1 MKPVLTTK
9 RMLQLRKTA
18 AFEMP
23 KDHCSASRLTA
34 RSWQRVA
41 PWSLLTVVS
50 LSLSGCLLGPDYQR
64 PDLALPARYNAPEVG
79 AAKSAPVTAS
89 TSASA
94 GGAVQAPNNAQ
105 WWTLFGDA
113 TLNQLVQAASQ
124 DNADIQIA
132 LARIRMTEA
141 LAVQAGAALYPTLNL
156 TASGTR
162 ATSGPSV
169 SVSGV
174 GVQAN
179 TSQVGLLTSYELDVW
194 GRVRRNIE
202 SATAVASASQYEK
215 DSVSLTVA
223 ALVSNLYL
231 RLRSLDAQM
240 AVLKDSVRTRTESVK
255 VAEAKLQGGLVSP
268 IDVNQGKAA
277 LAASQAS
284 LSEVTRQR
292 AIAQNQLGVLTGK
305 LDLTIAAGDVRQL
318 PEPPLP
324 PEGLPSTIVELRPDV
339 NRAEQDL
346 IAANARIGVAT
357 AGLFPTF
364 SLVGLFGAQS
374 VAFSSFLTSQS
385 SVWSAGIGLL
395 QPIFSGGLLQGR
407 LEYAKAQQQESLGAY
422 VKVVR
427 NAFGEVSDA
436 LISVHQTLQTE
447 QYLQQQVQASSKAQ
461 ELAGLRYAAGYVDFL
476 NVLES
481 QRVANEANLAFVI
494 NRSARLQA
502 SVDLFKALGGGW
514 LAKP

>member
-1 MKPVLTTK
+1 
-9 RMLQLRKTA
+9 
-18 AFEMP
+18 
-23 KDHCSASRLTA
+23 
-34 RSWQRVA
+34 
-41 PWSLLTVVS
+41 
-50 LSLSGCLLGPDYQR
+50 
-64 PDLALPARYNAPEVG
+64 
-79 AAKSAPVTAS
+79 VT
-89 TSASA
+89 
-94 GGAVQAPNNAQ
+94 
-105 WWTLFGDA
+105 
-113 TLNQLVQAASQ
+113 
-124 DNADIQIA
+124 
-132 LARIRMTEA
+132 
-141 LAVQAGAALYPTLNL
+141 
-156 TASGTR
+156 
-162 ATSGPSV
+162 
-169 SVSGV
+169 GV

-179 TSQVGLLTSYELDVW
+179 TSQLGLVTSYELDVW
-194 GRVRRNIE
+194 GRVRRNVE
-202 SATAVASASQYEK
+202 SATAVATASQYEK
-215 DSVSLTVA
+215 DSVSLTIA
-223 ALVSNLYL
+223 ALVSNVYL

-268 IDVNQGKAA
+268 IDVNQGRAA

-284 LSEVTRQR
+284 LSEITRQR
-292 AIAQNQLGVLTGK
+292 ALVQNQLGVLTGK
-305 LDLTIAAGDVRQL
+305 LGLTIVAGDVHQL
-318 PEPPLP
+318 PAPLLP
-324 PEGLPSTIVELRPDV
+324 PEGLPSTIIESRPDV

-374 VAFSSFLTSQS
+374 VAFSSFLTGQS
-385 SVWSAGIGLL
+385 SVWSGGIGLL

-407 LEYAKAQQQESLGAY
+407 LEYAKAQQQEVLGGY

-436 LISVHQTLQTE
+436 LVSVQQTLQTE
-447 QYLQQQVQASSKAQ
+447 QYLLQQVEAATKAQ
-461 ELAGLRYAAGYVDFL
+461 ALAVLRYEAGYVDFL

-514 LAKP
+514 VAKP

>member
-1 MKPVLTTK
+1 MAK
-9 RMLQLRKTA
+9 RALQLRKTA
-18 AFEMP
+18 ASEIP
-23 KDHCSASRLTA
+23 KDNVSADRLTVM
-34 RSWQRVA
+34 SWQRIA
-41 PWSLLTVVS
+41 RCSLLMTVVS

-64 PDLALPARYNAPEVG
+64 PDLALPARYNAPVLG
-79 AAKSAPVTAS
+79 AVTAAS
-89 TSASA
+89 ATAPTSSSA
-94 GGAVQAPNNAQ
+94 GGAVQAPVNAQ

-113 TLNQLVQAASQ
+113 TLNQLVQAARQ
-124 DNADIQIA
+124 DNADIQVA
-132 LARIRMTEA
+132 LARIRMTES

-202 SATAVASASQYEK
+202 SATAVATASQYEK
-215 DSVSLTVA
+215 DSVSLTVT

-231 RLRSLDAQM
+231 RLRSLDAQI

-318 PEPPLP
+318 PAPPLP
-324 PEGLPSTIVELRPDV
+324 PEGLPSTVVESRPDV

-346 IAANARIGVAT
+346 RAANARVGVAT

-374 VAFSSFLTSQS
+374 VSFSSFLTDQS

-407 LEYAKAQQQESLGAY
+407 LEYAKAQQQEALGGY

-436 LISVHQTLQTE
+436 LISVQQTLQTE
-447 QYLQQQVQASSKAQ
+447 QYLQQQVQASTKAQ
-461 ELAGLRYAAGYVDFL
+461 ELAALRYAAGYVDFL

-514 LAKP
+514 VAKP

>member
-1 MKPVLTTK
+1 LKPVLKIK
-9 RMLQLRKTA
+9 R
-18 AFEMP
+18 
-23 KDHCSASRLTA
+23 
-34 RSWQRVA
+34 V
-41 PWSLLTVVS
+41 LLLGAMS

-64 PDLALPARYNAPEVG
+64 PDLALPARYNAPTG
-79 AAKSAPVTAS
+79 T
-89 TSASA
+89 
-94 GGAVQAPNNAQ
+94 AVQASVNAQ

-113 TLNQLVQAASQ
+113 TLDQLVQAASQ
-124 DNADIQIA
+124 DNADIQVA
-132 LARIRMTEA
+132 LARIRMTES
-141 LAVQAGAALYPTLNL
+141 LAVQAGAARYPILNL

-202 SATAVASASQYEK
+202 SATAVATASQYEK
-215 DSVSLTVA
+215 DSVSLTVS

-305 LDLTIAAGDVRQL
+305 LDLTLVAGDVRQL
-318 PEPPLP
+318 PAPPLP
-324 PEGLPSTIVELRPDV
+324 PEGLPSTIIETACP
-339 NRAEQDL
+339 
-346 IAANARIGVAT
+346 AT
-357 AGLFPTF
+357 A
-364 SLVGLFGAQS
+364 
-374 VAFSSFLTSQS
+374 
-385 SVWSAGIGLL
+385 
-395 QPIFSGGLLQGR
+395 R
-407 LEYAKAQQQESLGAY
+407 
-422 VKVVR
+422 
-427 NAFGEVSDA
+427 
-436 LISVHQTLQTE
+436 
-447 QYLQQQVQASSKAQ
+447 
-461 ELAGLRYAAGYVDFL
+461 AAGRRARRPRRRRNCGSGPL
-476 NVLES
+476 RRPRRRPL
-481 QRVANEANLAFVI
+481 
-494 NRSARLQA
+494 RSRRCGA
-502 SVDLFKALGGGW
+502 
-514 LAKP
+514 P

>member
-1 MKPVLTTK
+1 MKNFLKIKRVL
-9 RMLQLRKTA
+9 LL
-18 AFEMP
+18 
-23 KDHCSASRLTA
+23 SAM
-34 RSWQRVA
+34 
-41 PWSLLTVVS
+41 S

-64 PDLALPARYNAPEVG
+64 PDLALPARYNAPE
-79 AAKSAPVTAS
+79 SAL
-89 TSASA
+89 A
-94 GGAVQAPNNAQ
+94 GGAVQSPVNAQ
-105 WWTLFGDA
+105 WWTLFGDV
-113 TLNQLVQAASQ
+113 TLNQVVQAARQ
-124 DNADIQIA
+124 DNADIQVA
-132 LARIRMTEA
+132 LARIRMTES

-202 SATAVASASQYEK
+202 SATAVATASQYEK
-215 DSVSLTVA
+215 DSVSLTIS

-292 AIAQNQLGVLTGK
+292 AIVQNQLGVLTGK

-318 PEPPLP
+318 PAPPLP
-324 PEGLPSTIVELRPDV
+324 PEGLPSTLVESRPDV

-346 IAANARIGVAT
+346 RAANARVGVAT

-374 VAFSSFLTSQS
+374 VSFSSFLTDQS

-407 LEYAKAQQQESLGAY
+407 LEYAKAQQQEALGGY

-436 LISVHQTLQTE
+436 LISVQQTLQTE
-447 QYLQQQVQASSKAQ
+447 QYLQQQVQASTKAQ
-461 ELAGLRYAAGYVDFL
+461 ELAALRYAAGYVDFL

-514 LAKP
+514 VAKP

>member
-1 MKPVLTTK
+1 MAK
-9 RMLQLRKTA
+9 RALRLRKIA
-18 AFEMP
+18 ASEML
-23 KDHCSASRLTA
+23 KDNVSAGRLSA
-34 RSWQRVA
+34 ISWQRVA
-41 PWSLLTVVS
+41 RCSLLMTVVS

-64 PDLALPARYNAPEVG
+64 PDLALPARYNAPELG
-79 AAKSAPVTAS
+79 AVTAASATAS
-89 TSASA
+89 TSSSA
-94 GGAVQAPNNAQ
+94 GGAVQAPANAQ
-105 WWTLFGDA
+105 WWTLFDDA
-113 TLNQLVQAASQ
+113 TLNQLVQAARQ
-124 DNADIQIA
+124 DNADIQVA
-132 LARIRMTEA
+132 LARIRMTES

-202 SATAVASASQYEK
+202 SATAVATASQYEK
-215 DSVSLTVA
+215 DSVSLTIS

-277 LAASQAS
+277 LAASQAN

-292 AIAQNQLGVLTGK
+292 AIVQNQLGVLTGK

-318 PEPPLP
+318 PAPPLP
-324 PEGLPSTIVELRPDV
+324 PEGLPSTLVESRPDV

-346 IAANARIGVAT
+346 RAANARVGVAT

-374 VAFSSFLTSQS
+374 VSFSSFLTDQS

-407 LEYAKAQQQESLGAY
+407 LEYAKAQQQEALGGY

-436 LISVHQTLQTE
+436 LISVQQTLQTE
-447 QYLQQQVQASSKAQ
+447 QYLQQQVQASTKAQ
-461 ELAGLRYAAGYVDFL
+461 ELAALRYAAGYVDFL

-514 LAKP
+514 VAKP

>member
-1 MKPVLTTK
+1 MAK
-9 RMLQLRKTA
+9 RALRLRKIA
-18 AFEMP
+18 ASEML
-23 KDHCSASRLTA
+23 KDNVSAGRLSA
-34 RSWQRVA
+34 ISWQRVA
-41 PWSLLTVVS
+41 RCSLLMTVVS

-64 PDLALPARYNAPEVG
+64 PDLALPARYNAPELG
-79 AAKSAPVTAS
+79 AVTAASATAS
-89 TSASA
+89 TSSSA
-94 GGAVQAPNNAQ
+94 GGAVQAPANAQ
-105 WWTLFGDA
+105 WWTLFDDA
-113 TLNQLVQAASQ
+113 RLNQLVQAARQ
-124 DNADIQIA
+124 DNADIQVA
-132 LARIRMTEA
+132 LARIRMTES

-202 SATAVASASQYEK
+202 SATAVATASQYEK
-215 DSVSLTVA
+215 DSVSLTIS

-277 LAASQAS
+277 LAASQAN

-292 AIAQNQLGVLTGK
+292 AIVQNQLGVLTGK

-318 PEPPLP
+318 PAPPLP
-324 PEGLPSTIVELRPDV
+324 PEGLPSTVVESRPDV

-346 IAANARIGVAT
+346 RAANARVGVAT

-374 VAFSSFLTSQS
+374 VSFSSFLTDQS

-407 LEYAKAQQQESLGAY
+407 LEYAKAQQQEALGGY

-436 LISVHQTLQTE
+436 LISVQQTLQTE
-447 QYLQQQVQASSKAQ
+447 QYLQQQVQASTKAQ
-461 ELAGLRYAAGYVDFL
+461 ELAALRYAAGYVDFL

-514 LAKP
+514 VAKP

>member
-1 MKPVLTTK
+1 MAK
-9 RMLQLRKTA
+9 RALRLRKLA
-18 AFEMP
+18 ASEML
-23 KDHCSASRLTA
+23 KDNVSAGRLRA
-34 RSWQRVA
+34 ISWQRVA
-41 PWSLLTVVS
+41 RCSLLMTVVS

-64 PDLALPARYNAPEVG
+64 PDLALPARYNAPELG
-79 AAKSAPVTAS
+79 AVTAASATAS
-89 TSASA
+89 TSSSA
-94 GGAVQAPNNAQ
+94 GGAVQAPANAQ
-105 WWTLFGDA
+105 WWTLFDDA
-113 TLNQLVQAASQ
+113 TLNQLVQAARQ
-124 DNADIQIA
+124 DNADIQVA
-132 LARIRMTEA
+132 LARIRMTES

-202 SATAVASASQYEK
+202 SATAVATASQYEK
-215 DSVSLTVA
+215 DSVSLTIS

-277 LAASQAS
+277 LAASQAN

-292 AIAQNQLGVLTGK
+292 AIVQNQLGVLTGK

-318 PEPPLP
+318 PAPPLP
-324 PEGLPSTIVELRPDV
+324 PEGLPSTVVESRPDV

-346 IAANARIGVAT
+346 RAANARVGVAT

-374 VAFSSFLTSQS
+374 VSFSSFLTDQS

-407 LEYAKAQQQESLGAY
+407 LEYAKAQQQEALGGY

-436 LISVHQTLQTE
+436 LISVQQTLQTE
-447 QYLQQQVQASSKAQ
+447 QYLQQQVQASTKAQ
-461 ELAGLRYAAGYVDFL
+461 ELAALRYAAGYVDFL

-514 LAKP
+514 VAKP

>member
-1 MKPVLTTK
+1 
-9 RMLQLRKTA
+9 
-18 AFEMP
+18 MP
-23 KDHCSASRLTA
+23 KDGVSSGDLLSLT
-34 RSWQRVA
+34 WQRA
-41 PWSLLTVVS
+41 ARRSLVVGLVS
-50 LSLSGCLLGPDYQR
+50 LSLTGCLLGPDYQR
-64 PDLALPARYNAPEVG
+64 PDLALPAKYNAPELSG
-79 AAKSAPVTAS
+79 TPA
-89 TSASA
+89 ASA
-94 GGAVQAPNNAQ
+94 ASAAAAVQASVNAQ

-132 LARIRMTEA
+132 LARIRMAES

-169 SVSGV
+169 SVTGV

-179 TSQVGLLTSYELDVW
+179 TSQLGLVTSYELDVW
-194 GRVRRNIE
+194 GRVRRNVE
-202 SATAVASASQYEK
+202 SATAVATASQYEK
-215 DSVSLTVA
+215 DSVSLTIA
-223 ALVSNLYL
+223 ALVSNVYL

-268 IDVNQGKAA
+268 IDVNQGRAA

-284 LSEVTRQR
+284 LSEITRQR
-292 AIAQNQLGVLTGK
+292 ALVQNQLGVLTGK
-305 LDLTIAAGDVRQL
+305 LGLTIVAGDVRQL
-318 PEPPLP
+318 PAPPLP
-324 PEGLPSTIVELRPDV
+324 PEGLPSTIIESRPDV

-374 VAFSSFLTSQS
+374 VAFSSFLTGQS

-407 LEYAKAQQQESLGAY
+407 LEYAKAQQQEVLGGY

-436 LISVHQTLQTE
+436 LVSVQQTLQTE
-447 QYLQQQVQASSKAQ
+447 QYLLQQVEASTKAQ
-461 ELAGLRYAAGYVDFL
+461 ALAVLRYEAGYVDFL

-514 LAKP
+514 VAKP

>member
-1 MKPVLTTK
+1 LPVN
-9 RMLQLRKTA
+9 
-18 AFEMP
+18 P
-23 KDHCSASRLTA
+23 K
-34 RSWQRVA
+34 
-41 PWSLLTVVS
+41 
-50 LSLSGCLLGPDYQR
+50 
-64 PDLALPARYNAPEVG
+64 
-79 AAKSAPVTAS
+79 
-89 TSASA
+89 
-94 GGAVQAPNNAQ
+94 

-113 TLNQLVQAASQ
+113 TLDQLVQQAIQ
-124 DNADIQIA
+124 DNADVQIA
-132 LARIRMTEA
+132 FARIGMAQA

-169 SVSGV
+169 SVTGV

-179 TSQVGLLTSYELDVW
+179 TSQVGLVTAYELDVW

-202 SATAVASASQYEK
+202 SATALATSSQYEK

-240 AVLKDSVRTRTESVK
+240 VVLRDSVRTRTHSLR

-268 IDVNQGKAA
+268 IDVSQGQAA
-277 LAASQAS
+277 LAASQAT

-292 AIAQNQLGVLTGK
+292 AIAQNQLGVLAGQ
-305 LDLTIAAGDVRQL
+305 LDLAIAARDVRQL
-318 PEPPLP
+318 PVPPLP
-324 PEGLPSTIVELRPDV
+324 PEGLPSTIVESRPDV

-374 VAFSSFLTSQS
+374 VAFSSFLTDQS

-395 QPIFSGGLLQGR
+395 APIFSGGLLQGR
-407 LEYAKAQQQESLGAY
+407 LDYAKAQQQEVLGAY

-436 LISVHQTLQTE
+436 LVSVRQTLQTE
-447 QYLQQQVQASSKAQ
+447 EYLSQQVQASNKAQ
-461 ELAGLRYAAGYVDFL
+461 ELATVRYEAGYVDFL
-476 NVLES
+476 NVLEA
-481 QRVANEANLAFVI
+481 QRVANEANLAFVV

-502 SVDLFKALGGGW
+502 NVDLFKALGGGW
-514 LAKP
+514 VATP

>member
-1 MKPVLTTK
+1 MAK
-9 RMLQLRKTA
+9 RALQLRKTA
-18 AFEMP
+18 ASEIP
-23 KDHCSASRLTA
+23 KDNVSADRLTVM
-34 RSWQRVA
+34 SWQRIA
-41 PWSLLTVVS
+41 RCSLLMTVVS

-64 PDLALPARYNAPEVG
+64 PDLALPARYNAPELG
-79 AAKSAPVTAS
+79 AVTAASATAS
-89 TSASA
+89 TSSSA
-94 GGAVQAPNNAQ
+94 GGAVQAPVNAQ

-113 TLNQLVQAASQ
+113 TLNQLVQAARQ
-124 DNADIQIA
+124 DNADIQVA
-132 LARIRMTEA
+132 LARIRMTES

-202 SATAVASASQYEK
+202 SATAVAMASQYEK
-215 DSVSLTVA
+215 DSVSLTVT

-231 RLRSLDAQM
+231 RLRSLDAQI

-318 PEPPLP
+318 PAPPLP
-324 PEGLPSTIVELRPDV
+324 PEGLPSTVVESRPDV

-346 IAANARIGVAT
+346 RAANARVGVAT

-374 VAFSSFLTSQS
+374 VSFSSFLTDQS

-407 LEYAKAQQQESLGAY
+407 LEYAKAQQQEALGGY

-436 LISVHQTLQTE
+436 LISVQQTLQTE
-447 QYLQQQVQASSKAQ
+447 QYLQQQVQASTKAQ
-461 ELAGLRYAAGYVDFL
+461 ELAALRYAAGYVDFL

-514 LAKP
+514 VAKP

>member
-1 MKPVLTTK
+1 M
-9 RMLQLRKTA
+9 
-18 AFEMP
+18 
-23 KDHCSASRLTA
+23 SR
-34 RSWQRVA
+34 R
-41 PWSLLTVVS
+41 LLLVGAIS

-64 PDLALPARYNAPEVG
+64 PDLALPARYNAPESPDTKAASVVG
-79 AAKSAPVTAS
+79 
-89 TSASA
+89 
-94 GGAVQAPNNAQ
+94 GVQAPVNAQ

-113 TLNQLVQAASQ
+113 TLNQLVQTASQ

-132 LARIRMTEA
+132 VARIR
-141 LAVQAGAALYPTLNL
+141 LAQSLAEQAGADLYPNL
-156 TASGTR
+156 SMTASGTR

-169 SVSGV
+169 SVTGV

-179 TSQVGLLTSYELDVW
+179 TSQVGLVTSYELDVW

-202 SATAVASASQYEK
+202 ATTALATGSQYEK
-215 DSVSLTVA
+215 DSVALTVA
-223 ALVSNLYL
+223 GLVSNLYL
-231 RLRSLDAQM
+231 RLRSLDAQTT
-240 AVLKDSVRTRTESVK
+240 VLKDSVRTRTESVK

-277 LAASQAS
+277 LAASQAN

-305 LDLTIAAGDVRQL
+305 LDLAIPAGDVRQL
-318 PEPPLP
+318 PAPPLP
-324 PEGLPSTIVELRPDV
+324 PEGLPSTIVESRPDV

-346 IAANARIGVAT
+346 IAANARVGAAT

-374 VAFSSFLTSQS
+374 VSFSSFLSDQS

-407 LEYAKAQQQESLGAY
+407 LDYAKAQQQEALGAY

-436 LISVHQTLQTE
+436 LISVQQTLQTE
-447 QYLQQQVQASSKAQ
+447 QYLQQQVQASNKAQ
-461 ELAGLRYAAGYVDFL
+461 ELAVLRYEAGYVDFL
-476 NVLES
+476 SVLES
-481 QRVANEANLAFVI
+481 QRVANEANLAFVV

-514 LAKP
+514 VSKP

>member
-1 MKPVLTTK
+1 MAN
-9 RMLQLRKTA
+9 RMTQLRKIA
-18 AFEMP
+18 ASEMS
-23 KDHCSASRLTA
+23 KDDFSSGVLSSL
-34 RSWQRVA
+34 SWQRLA
-41 PWSLLTVVS
+41 RCSLLMTALS
-50 LSLSGCLLGPDYQR
+50 LTLSGCLLGPDYQR
-64 PDLALPARYNAPEVG
+64 PELALPARYNAPEPSVTPVASASG
-79 AAKSAPVTAS
+79 AAQAS
-89 TSASA
+89 
-94 GGAVQAPNNAQ
+94 VNAQ

-169 SVSGV
+169 SVTGV

-305 LDLTIAAGDVRQL
+305 LDLMIPAGDVRQL
-318 PEPPLP
+318 PSPPLP
-324 PEGLPSTIVELRPDV
+324 PEGLPSTIVESRPDV

-346 IAANARIGVAT
+346 IAANARVGVAT

-395 QPIFSGGLLQGR
+395 QPVFSGGLLQGR
-407 LEYAKAQQQESLGAY
+407 LDYAKAQQQEALGGY

-436 LISVHQTLQTE
+436 LVSVQQTLQTE
-447 QYLQQQVQASSKAQ
+447 QYLQQQVQASTKAQ
-461 ELAGLRYAAGYVDFL
+461 ELAALRYAAGYVDFL

-514 LAKP
+514 VIRP